1 MRIAVLGGGP
11 AGLYF
16 AYLWRKR
23 HPNSHIVLFEQNPA
37 DATWGFGVVF
47 SERALDFL
55 RADDPD
61 TADSFAPHMETWQDV
76 TLVLR
81 GEHIAIDGVG
91 FSAVGR
97 LDLLSHLQRRARSV
111 GVTLRFNTTVRG
123 LDELTRQYPS

>member
-23 HPNSHIVLFEQNPA
+23 HPDSHIVLFEQNPA

-61 TADSFAPHMETWQDV
+61 TADSFAPHMETWQG
-76 TLVLR
+76 R
-81 GEHIAIDGVG
+81 HP
-91 FSAVGR
+91 SA
-97 LDLLSHLQRRARSV
+97 SRRAHRHRRGGLFRGRTS
-111 GVTLRFNTTVRG
+111 GSPIASPALRTLGRRDAA
-123 LDELTRQYPS
+123 LQYDGARPG